1 MPMPTSVTLSLYC
14 GYISF
19 SDRNSARQTGH
30 HVVNEIS
37 KKGLPCSR
45 RDDRVI
51 SSSDGVVRVKSG
63 ARSPTPVPTA
73 LSATGLVVS
82 RGATGSVDG
91 VGEGREGE
99 GVTGVATSVAVAVP
113 TTVDTATAVVAAG
126 ATSVAR
132 EVGVLEGLGV
142 LSPPQA
148 TAVTERAIARAPMP
162 ARTPA
167 RPG

>member
-51 SSSDGVVRVKSG
+51 SSPDCVVRVKSG

-73 LSATGLVVS
+73 RSAIGLAVSKGVTGP
-82 RGATGSVDG
+82 VDR
-91 VGEGREGE
+91 VGEGRAAEGM
-99 GVTGVATSVAVAVP
+99 TGVASSVP
-113 TTVDTATAVVAAG
+113 ITVDTGAAVVAVG

-132 EVGVLEGLGV
+132 EVGVPVGSGG

-162 ARTPA
+162 ARAPN